1 MESGRSAISA
11 AGLREAARGLAG
23 ALSPARRSVRPL
35 VPVAVVAA
43 VLVVI
48 LGVRLNVDH
57 GNPTA
62 FIQFGRQFAPYT
74 RPPAGAVLNSRF
86 GYDGQFYWIQARD
99 PLLLHGT
106 TLAELDATGRGYDL
120 QRMAYPL
127 LAAAVSLGQAG
138 AIPWAMLAINV
149 IAILA
154 LTGAVAAYAR
164 SLGRSAWWGL
174 AAGLTPGLVMGTLRD
189 LSDPLA
195 TAAMIGGLVAYERGR
210 RWPAAG
216 LLALAALA
224 REPMIVAVAA
234 VGADIIWSLWR
245 RRSGVRAVRRAPLR
259 AWPVVVIPIL
269 LFAGWQVYI
278 KGLSVT
284 PVAATPRAAHVVRG
298 PTARAPTGSDTFNLP
313 PGRDFRDEIRRSV
326 RDDSGGAAAW
336 DIAYIAVLIAAIVA
350 ALLSLRR
357 GLLAPTIAALLSG
370 LVVSVVFLGD
380 QWGISRYGAP
390 VFGALLISGLR
401 TGLRGPLRICA
412 LAALLTAFVP
422 IVIAGG

>member
-1 MESGRSAISA
+1 MGSERSAISA
-11 AGLREAARGLAG
+11 AGLLQAGRGVAG
-23 ALSPARRSVRPL
+23 ALRPARWSVGPL

-43 VLVVI
+43 VLVLI

-57 GNPTA
+57 GDPTA
-62 FIQFGRQFAPYT
+62 FIQFGRQFVPYT
-74 RPPAGAVLNSRF
+74 HPPAGAVVNSRF

-99 PLLLHGT
+99 PLLLHPV

-127 LAAAVSLGQAG
+127 LAAALALGRSS

-154 LTGAVAAYAR
+154 LTAAIAGYAR

-234 VGADIIWSLWR
+234 VAADVVWGLWR
-245 RRSGVRAVRRAPLR
+245 GRSGTRAQRRAPLR
-259 AWPVVVIPIL
+259 AWPVLLLPIV

-278 KGLSVT
+278 KGLSVP
-284 PVAATPRAAHVVRG
+284 PVAPAPPAAQVASVLK
-298 PTARAPTGSDTFNLP
+298 ARAPAGSDTFNLP

-326 RDDSGGAAAW
+326 HDDPGPAAAW
-336 DIAYIAVLIAAIVA
+336 DIAYIGLLIVAIAA
-350 ALLSLRR
+350 ALLTLRR
-357 GLLAPTIAALLSG
+357 GLLAPTMAALLSG
-370 LVVSVVFLGD
+370 AVVSVVYLGD

-390 VFGALLISGLR
+390 VFGALLIAGLR

-412 LAALLTAFVP
+412 LAALLTLLVP
-422 IVIAGG
+422 VVIAGG